1 MQLKPIIS
9 FTEVDRKVQPGNR
22 AMIGGFMAVGSPLKV
37 IDALVE
43 LVTGELCIIGNDT
56 GLVDKGIGRHSI
68 SPLQRS

>member
-43 LVTGELCIIGNDT
+43 LVTGELYQWPFLT
-56 GLVDKGIGRHSI
+56 PGIHAV
-68 SPLQRS
+68 PL